1 MDDVLIRKD
10 IDEVETDE
18 LLIDSPKDQNNQV
31 QHELNIDDIDE
42 EALLSGSD
50 SETDCDENFIM
61 SSSTRKGSSKRERT
75 DTSDQPLSSTRRFS
89 SKRAHNDTQSPSD
102 SPQSLTPSTDDPS
115 TVPLHDE
122 QRQSSKEIQ
131 KNVRGPTRGDRLS
144 RELKNDKITNLTITY
159 NKGELRVY
167 GDNAS
172 DFTTNVG
179 VNVRHH
185 APLQYSGWSK
195 VPPAEKKAVYA
206 RIQDVFKLD
215 FAKDP
220 YLEVICDE
228 YCKNAYSNHRHNCHR
243 HYKKM
248 IEEGKNPLEH
258 RPTGLVIKEA
268 DWKWMCTACFSS
280 EEWKKKSVAGSKNRS
295 KVKFMH
301 RGGSK
306 SFTQHLHET
315 KSTPVMDV
323 DEGQSKS
330 IKAGEIE
337 TFKKTHYTEK
347 NGWINQIAEEKY
359 KEMIELREDQLN
371 QLEAG
376 TLIMVDDAAI
386 YRQVLGDAKYGWLR
400 GTGPVIGKKLSIEL
414 SSKSKELQEQRI
426 EKLEKIIK
434 DFTSEKDGVFEK
446 YIQEKVDKRV
456 ESLERKF
463 LEGHKFQ
470 SSSNKETNPPQQW
483 PTPPTMDKTYR
494 LTLGD
499 GDVVAIGEIFPGKQ
513 VHGKDLEKGNVRVCI
528 IECLNENA
536 RLPVH
541 VRDDL
546 IFVKDAV
553 QSFVAWPEH
562 LIIFGDS
569 EALKTM
575 EKNEHLSPHMPTQK
589 ASTSSMNVKD
599 SPVPFVMPKI
609 IPRSVKAILLSVQYR
624 KSREEYR
631 IEMDPNIFGSDQDLY
646 IEPKDIVHLGT
657 NVEIGAECI
666 AFYIR
671 ILHERLKNSKRE
683 KYFRFIH
690 PSWASI
696 VGSYLQQNVESIADR
711 LASAGEMQLSLIP
724 INLGYH
730 WVLIIIDPSREMCFW
745 LNPTGELPS
754 DTIKNFIAMIFDY
767 YNASKKKTPR
777 AAGIIWKIIK
787 CNNRMENY
795 YTNEEIDE
803 IRIEW
808 ADAFIELI

>member
-61 SSSTRKGSSKRERT
+61 SSSTRKGSSKRGRT
-75 DTSDQPLSSTRRFS
+75 DTSDQPLSSTRRLS

-185 APLQYSGWSK
+185 APLQYSCWSK

-228 YCKNAYSNHRHNCHR
+228 YWKNAYSNHRHNCRR

-280 EEWKKKSVAGSKNRS
+280 EEWKKKSVPGSKNRS

-315 KSTPVMDV
+315 KSTSIMDV

-426 EKLEKIIK
+426 EKLEK
-434 DFTSEKDGVFEK
+434 
-446 YIQEKVDKRV
+446 
-456 ESLERKF
+456 
-463 LEGHKFQ
+463 
-470 SSSNKETNPPQQW
+470 SSKILPVKK
-483 PTPPTMDKTYR
+483 MDKTYR

-513 VHGKDLEKGNVRVCI
+513 VHGKDLEKGNVRVRI

-541 VRDDL
+541 
-546 IFVKDAV
+546 
-553 QSFVAWPEH
+553 
-562 LIIFGDS
+562 
-569 EALKTM
+569 ALKTM

-589 ASTSSMNVKD
+589 ASTSLMNVKD

-624 KSREEYR
+624 KSREEY
-631 IEMDPNIFGSDQDLY
+631 L
-646 IEPKDIVHLGT
+646 HLGT

-690 PSWASI
+690 PSWGSI

-724 INLGYH
+724 INLGFH

>member
-50 SETDCDENFIM
+50 SETDYFIM
-61 SSSTRKGSSKRERT
+61 SSSTRKGSSKRGRT

-144 RELKNDKITNLTITY
+144 HELKNDKITNLTITY

-220 YLEVICDE
+220 YLE
-228 YCKNAYSNHRHNCHR
+228 
-243 HYKKM
+243 
-248 IEEGKNPLEH
+248 
-258 RPTGLVIKEA
+258 
-268 DWKWMCTACFSS
+268 
-280 EEWKKKSVAGSKNRS
+280 
-295 KVKFMH
+295 
-301 RGGSK
+301 
-306 SFTQHLHET
+306 

-400 GTGPVIGKKLSIEL
+400 GTGP
-414 SSKSKELQEQRI
+414 
-426 EKLEKIIK
+426 
-434 DFTSEKDGVFEK
+434 
-446 YIQEKVDKRV
+446 
-456 ESLERKF
+456 
-463 LEGHKFQ
+463 
-470 SSSNKETNPPQQW
+470 
-483 PTPPTMDKTYR
+483 DKTYR

-513 VHGKDLEKGNVRVCI
+513 VHGKDLEKGNVRVRI

-553 QSFVAWPEH
+553 QIFVAWPEH

-624 KSREEYR
+624 ESREEYR

-671 ILHERLKNSKRE
+671 
-683 KYFRFIH
+683 
-690 PSWASI
+690 
-696 VGSYLQQNVESIADR
+696 
-711 LASAGEMQLSLIP
+711 
-724 INLGYH
+724 
-730 WVLIIIDPSREMCFW
+730 
-745 LNPTGELPS
+745 
-754 DTIKNFIAMIFDY
+754 
-767 YNASKKKTPR
+767 
-777 AAGIIWKIIK
+777 
-787 CNNRMENY
+787 
-795 YTNEEIDE
+795 
-803 IRIEW
+803 
-808 ADAFIELI
+808 

>member
-61 SSSTRKGSSKRERT
+61 SSSTRKGSSKRGRT

-220 YLEVICDE
+220 YLE
-228 YCKNAYSNHRHNCHR
+228 
-243 HYKKM
+243 
-248 IEEGKNPLEH
+248 
-258 RPTGLVIKEA
+258 
-268 DWKWMCTACFSS
+268 
-280 EEWKKKSVAGSKNRS
+280 KKSVAGSKNRS

-315 KSTPVMDV
+315 KSTP
-323 DEGQSKS
+323 
-330 IKAGEIE
+330 
-337 TFKKTHYTEK
+337 
-347 NGWINQIAEEKY
+347 

-446 YIQEKVDKRV
+446 YLQEKVDKRV

-513 VHGKDLEKGNVRVCI
+513 VHGKDLEKGNVRVRI

-754 DTIKNFIAMIFDY
+754 DTINNFIAMIFDY

>member
-1 MDDVLIRKD
+1 MDDILIRKD

-50 SETDCDENFIM
+50 SETDSDENFIM
-61 SSSTRKGSSKRERT
+61 SSSTRKGSSKRGRT

-115 TVPLHDE
+115 TIPLHDE

-179 VNVRHH
+179 VN
-185 APLQYSGWSK
+185 
-195 VPPAEKKAVYA
+195 
-206 RIQDVFKLD
+206 DVFKLD

-323 DEGQSKS
+323 HEGQSKS

-376 TLIMVDDAAI
+376 TLTMVDDAAI
-386 YRQVLGDAKYGWLR
+386 YRQVLGYAKYGWLR
-400 GTGPVIGKKLSIEL
+400 GTGPSYHL
-414 SSKSKELQEQRI
+414 
-426 EKLEKIIK
+426 
-434 DFTSEKDGVFEK
+434 
-446 YIQEKVDKRV
+446 
-456 ESLERKF
+456 
-463 LEGHKFQ
+463 
-470 SSSNKETNPPQQW
+470 NP
-483 PTPPTMDKTYR
+483 R
-494 LTLGD
+494 
-499 GDVVAIGEIFPGKQ
+499 
-513 VHGKDLEKGNVRVCI
+513 
-528 IECLNENA
+528 
-536 RLPVH
+536 
-541 VRDDL
+541 
-546 IFVKDAV
+546 
-553 QSFVAWPEH
+553 SFKNN
-562 LIIFGDS
+562 
-569 EALKTM
+569 ALK
-575 EKNEHLSPHMPTQK
+575 N
-589 ASTSSMNVKD
+589 
-599 SPVPFVMPKI
+599 
-609 IPRSVKAILLSVQYR
+609 
-624 KSREEYR
+624 
-631 IEMDPNIFGSDQDLY
+631 
-646 IEPKDIVHLGT
+646 
-657 NVEIGAECI
+657 
-666 AFYIR
+666 
-671 ILHERLKNSKRE
+671 
-683 KYFRFIH
+683 
-690 PSWASI
+690 
-696 VGSYLQQNVESIADR
+696 
-711 LASAGEMQLSLIP
+711 
-724 INLGYH
+724 
-730 WVLIIIDPSREMCFW
+730 
-745 LNPTGELPS
+745 
-754 DTIKNFIAMIFDY
+754 
-767 YNASKKKTPR
+767 
-777 AAGIIWKIIK
+777 
-787 CNNRMENY
+787 
-795 YTNEEIDE
+795 
-803 IRIEW
+803 
-808 ADAFIELI
+808 

>member
-1 MDDVLIRKD
+1 MDKSWISNNNRLSAKYNKGLQKFIRLSSSHLNEENKIRCPCVMCMNLYFHDLQTIERHIYVKGFYTRYVNWVHHGEDILEESDHDKYDATDVEDFSDIGDNNND
-10 IDEVETDE
+10 IDHDDNDDMIPAIEDLAQE

-61 SSSTRKGSSKRERT
+61 SSSTRKGSSKRGRT
-75 DTSDQPLSSTRRFS
+75 DTSDQPLIL
-89 SKRAHNDTQSPSD
+89 NDTQSPSD

-248 IEEGKNPLEH
+248 IAERKNPLEH
-258 RPTGLVIKEA
+258 RPRVLVIKEA

-330 IKAGEIE
+330 IKAGEIK

-456 ESLERKF
+456 ESLKRKF

-470 SSSNKETNPPQQW
+470 SSSNKETNPPQQC

-499 GDVVAIGEIFPGKQ
+499 GDVVAIGEIFPGKK
-513 VHGKDLEKGNVRVCI
+513 VHGKDLEKGNVRVRI

-631 IEMDPNIFGSDQDLY
+631 FEMDPNIFGSDQDLY

-671 ILHERLKNSKRE
+671 K
-683 KYFRFIH
+683 
-690 PSWASI
+690 
-696 VGSYLQQNVESIADR
+696 LQE
-711 LASAGEMQLSLIP
+711 QL
-724 INLGYH
+724 
-730 WVLIIIDPSREMCFW
+730 
-745 LNPTGELPS
+745 
-754 DTIKNFIAMIFDY
+754 
-767 YNASKKKTPR
+767 
-777 AAGIIWKIIK
+777 

>member
-1 MDDVLIRKD
+1 
-10 IDEVETDE
+10 
-18 LLIDSPKDQNNQV
+18 
-31 QHELNIDDIDE
+31 
-42 EALLSGSD
+42 
-50 SETDCDENFIM
+50 
-61 SSSTRKGSSKRERT
+61 
-75 DTSDQPLSSTRRFS
+75 
-89 SKRAHNDTQSPSD
+89 
-102 SPQSLTPSTDDPS
+102 
-115 TVPLHDE
+115 
-122 QRQSSKEIQ
+122 
-131 KNVRGPTRGDRLS
+131 
-144 RELKNDKITNLTITY
+144 
-159 NKGELRVY
+159 
-167 GDNAS
+167 
-172 DFTTNVG
+172 
-179 VNVRHH
+179 
-185 APLQYSGWSK
+185 
-195 VPPAEKKAVYA
+195 
-206 RIQDVFKLD
+206 
-215 FAKDP
+215 
-220 YLEVICDE
+220 
-228 YCKNAYSNHRHNCHR
+228 
-243 HYKKM
+243 
-248 IEEGKNPLEH
+248 
-258 RPTGLVIKEA
+258 
-268 DWKWMCTACFSS
+268 
-280 EEWKKKSVAGSKNRS
+280 
-295 KVKFMH
+295 
-301 RGGSK
+301 
-306 SFTQHLHET
+306 
-315 KSTPVMDV
+315 
-323 DEGQSKS
+323 
-330 IKAGEIE
+330 
-337 TFKKTHYTEK
+337 
-347 NGWINQIAEEKY
+347 
-359 KEMIELREDQLN
+359 
-371 QLEAG
+371 
-376 TLIMVDDAAI
+376 MVDDAAI

-426 EKLEKIIK
+426 KKLKKIIK

-446 YIQEKVDKRV
+446 YIQEKVNKRV

-470 SSSNKETNPPQQW
+470 SSSNKETNPPHQW

-499 GDVVAIGEIFPGKQ
+499 GDVVAIGEIFPEKQ
-513 VHGKDLEKGNVRVCI
+513 VHGKDLEKSNVRVRI

-536 RLPVH
+536 CLPVH

-609 IPRSVKAILLSVQYR
+609 IPRNVKAILLSVQYR

-666 AFYIR
+666 AFYI
-671 ILHERLKNSKRE
+671 
-683 KYFRFIH
+683 
-690 PSWASI
+690 SWASI
-696 VGSYLQQNVESIADR
+696 VGSYLLQNVELIADR

-724 INLGYH
+724 INIGFH

-745 LNPTGELPS
+745 LNLTGELPS
-754 DTIKNFIAMIFDY
+754 DTIKNFIALIFDY
-767 YNASKKKTPR
+767 YNASKKKIPR

-787 CNNRMENY
+787 CPRHECGYYVMKYMRDLCMDSRPLNWLNTNCNNRMENY

>member
-61 SSSTRKGSSKRERT
+61 SSSTRKGSSKRGRT

-195 VPPAEKKAVYA
+195 VPPAEKKKKLYIMGPPK
-206 RIQDVFKLD
+206 RLDQDKTDKNDVFKLD

-248 IEEGKNPLEH
+248 IEEGKDPLEH

-315 KSTPVMDV
+315 KSTP
-323 DEGQSKS
+323 
-330 IKAGEIE
+330 
-337 TFKKTHYTEK
+337 
-347 NGWINQIAEEKY
+347 

-470 SSSNKETNPPQQW
+470 SSSNKETNPPQQC
-483 PTPPTMDKTYR
+483 PIPPTMDKTYR

-513 VHGKDLEKGNVRVCI
+513 VHGKDLEKGNVRVRI

-599 SPVPFVMPKI
+599 SPVPFVMPKV

-624 KSREEYR
+624 KNREEY
-631 IEMDPNIFGSDQDLY
+631 L
-646 IEPKDIVHLGT
+646 HLGT

-724 INLGYH
+724 INLGYY

-767 YNASKKKTPR
+767 YNASKNKTPR

-787 CNNRMENY
+787 CPRQPKHFECEYYVMKYMRDLCMDSRPLNWLNTNCNNRMENY

>member
-1 MDDVLIRKD
+1 MDKSWISNKNRLSAKYNKGLQNFIRLSSSHRNEENKIRCPCNREAYQEDSSNNINLILDSSNNIDDILIRKD
-10 IDEVETDE
+10 IDEIKTDE

-61 SSSTRKGSSKRERT
+61 SSSTRKGSSKRGRT
-75 DTSDQPLSSTRRFS
+75 DTLDQSLSSTRRFS

-102 SPQSLTPSTDDPS
+102 PAQSLTSSTDDPS

-122 QRQSSKEIQ
+122 QHQSSKEIQ
-131 KNVRGPTRGDRLS
+131 KNVRGPTRGDHLS
-144 RELKNDKITNLTITY
+144 RELKNDKITNLTVTY

-172 DFTTNVG
+172 DFTINVV

-195 VPPAEKKAVYA
+195 VPPSEKKLYML
-206 RIQDVFKLD
+206 DVFKID
-215 FAKDP
+215 FVKDP
-220 YLEVICDE
+220 YL
-228 YCKNAYSNHRHNCHR
+228 
-243 HYKKM
+243 
-248 IEEGKNPLEH
+248 EEGKNPLEH
-258 RPTGLVIKEA
+258 RSTGLVIREA
-268 DWKWMCTACFSS
+268 DWKWMCTACFSN

-295 KVKFMH
+295 K
-301 RGGSK
+301 
-306 SFTQHLHET
+306 
-315 KSTPVMDV
+315 KSTP
-323 DEGQSKS
+323 
-330 IKAGEIE
+330 
-337 TFKKTHYTEK
+337 
-347 NGWINQIAEEKY
+347 

-376 TLIMVDDAAI
+376 TLIMVDEAAI

-400 GTGPVIGKKLSIEL
+400 EL
-414 SSKSKELQEQRI
+414 DL
-426 EKLEKIIK
+426 
-434 DFTSEKDGVFEK
+434 EKDGVFEK

-463 LEGHKFQ
+463 LEEHKFQ
-470 SSSNKETNPPQQW
+470 SSSNKETKQHQISSNPPQQW
-483 PTPPTMDKTYR
+483 PTPATMDKTYR
-494 LTLGD
+494 LTLRD
-499 GDVVAIGEIFPGKQ
+499 SDVVAIGEIFLGKQ
-513 VHGKDLEKGNVRVCI
+513 VHGKDLEKGNVRVRI

-553 QSFVAWPEH
+553 ESFVAWPEH
-562 LIIFGDS
+562 LIILGDS

-624 KSREEYR
+624 KSRDEYR
-631 IEMDPNIFGSDQDLY
+631 FL
-646 IEPKDIVHLGT
+646 T
-657 NVEIGAECI
+657 
-666 AFYIR
+666 
-671 ILHERLKNSKRE
+671 
-683 KYFRFIH
+683 
-690 PSWASI
+690 
-696 VGSYLQQNVESIADR
+696 
-711 LASAGEMQLSLIP
+711 
-724 INLGYH
+724 
-730 WVLIIIDPSREMCFW
+730 
-745 LNPTGELPS
+745 
-754 DTIKNFIAMIFDY
+754 IAMLQKRKFQ
-767 YNASKKKTPR
+767 KQV
-777 AAGIIWKIIK
+777 

-795 YTNEEIDE
+795 TNEDIDE
-803 IRIEW
+803 IRMEW
-808 ADAFIELI
+808 ADALIELI

>member
-61 SSSTRKGSSKRERT
+61 SSSTRKGSSKRGRT

-131 KNVRGPTRGDRLS
+131 KNVCGPTRGDRVS

-179 VNVRHH
+179 VN
-185 APLQYSGWSK
+185 
-195 VPPAEKKAVYA
+195 
-206 RIQDVFKLD
+206 DVFKLD

-220 YLEVICDE
+220 YLVEVICDE
-228 YCKNAYSNHRHNCHR
+228 YCKNGYSNRRHNCHR

-248 IEEGKNPLEH
+248 IEEGKNPLEN

-280 EEWKKKSVAGSKNRS
+280 KEWKKKFVAGSKNRS
-295 KVKFMH
+295 K
-301 RGGSK
+301 
-306 SFTQHLHET
+306 

-376 TLIMVDDAAI
+376 TLLMVDDAAI

-400 GTGPVIGKKLSIEL
+400 GTGPVIEKKLSIEL

-426 EKLEKIIK
+426 EKLEKIIT

-446 YIQEKVDKRV
+446 YIQEKVDKR
-456 ESLERKF
+456 
-463 LEGHKFQ
+463 
-470 SSSNKETNPPQQW
+470 
-483 PTPPTMDKTYR
+483 DKTYR

-513 VHGKDLEKGNVRVCI
+513 VHGKDLEKGNVRVRI

-541 VRDDL
+541 VRDGL

-671 ILHERLKNSKRE
+671 ILHER
-683 KYFRFIH
+683 
-690 PSWASI
+690 
-696 VGSYLQQNVESIADR
+696 
-711 LASAGEMQLSLIP
+711 
-724 INLGYH
+724 
-730 WVLIIIDPSREMCFW
+730 
-745 LNPTGELPS
+745 
-754 DTIKNFIAMIFDY
+754 IFDY

-777 AAGIIWKIIK
+777 AAGIIWTIIK